1 MKRAVE
7 KLLRLDCSKK
17 ILIFSYL
24 GLVALLAIHLT
35 VADTSSFATIVCAWI
50 VECGA
55 ATGFYFWKAKNENRS
70 KYALKFVRELADQYG
85 MDSVARVLET
95 VLKD

>member
-1 MKRAVE
+1 MNAVE
-7 KLLRLDCSKK
+7 KLRRLDCSKK

-24 GLVALLAIHLT
+24 VLVVLLVIHLT
-35 VADTSSFATIVCAWI
+35 VADTASFATIVCAWI
-50 VECGA
+50 MECGA

-70 KYALKFVRELADQYG
+70 KYALKFIRELAEQYG

>member
-1 MKRAVE
+1 MNAVG
-7 KLLRLDCSKK
+7 KLRSLDCSKK

-24 GLVALLAIHLT
+24 VLVVLLVIHLT
-35 VADTSSFATIVCAWI
+35 VADTASFATIVCAWI
-50 VECGA
+50 MECGA

-70 KYALKFVRELADQYG
+70 KYAIKFIRELAEQYG

>member
-1 MKRAVE
+1 MKKAVE

-17 ILIFSYL
+17 ILLFSYMVL
-24 GLVALLAIHLT
+24 DTLVVTHLT
-35 VADTSSFATIVCAWI
+35 VADTSSFASIVCAWI

-70 KYALKFVRELADQYG
+70 KYALKFIRELAEQYG